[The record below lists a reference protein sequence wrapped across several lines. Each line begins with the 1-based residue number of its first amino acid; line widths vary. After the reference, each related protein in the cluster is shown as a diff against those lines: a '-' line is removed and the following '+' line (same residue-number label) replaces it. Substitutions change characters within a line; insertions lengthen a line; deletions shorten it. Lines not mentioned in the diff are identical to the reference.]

1 MCTVWMRR
9 QRTLS
14 IALAFAA
21 AVAGGCKSGSSW
33 TAKPS
38 WWTFGD
44 ASKDPAALASAPP
57 APTDVTKP
65 SAAAKPYPTTTT
77 PEGYVLDK
85 AQAAGTTNVA
95 AAAVSAPVEPAAV
108 TYGSTPVAAP
118 VASQTAA
125 ASPAAA
131 TVPGSLSSISPQ
143 VGPYGGA
150 PGSSPIDQSLP
161 ATSTAGYPASLAA
174 SPAASP
180 ALAAPAAAVGVA
192 AASPGFD
199 PAGTRVAD
207 ARGAD
212 SWPAPATTV
221 PAGGG
226 DSRYGAANGS
236 RFSGGT
242 PAMPAAPPAS
252 DAFMPTMPPADASA
266 RSRLSPGRHIQ
277 LSPEPHDPRRRAR
290 GSPIRGPARVLRSRD
305 SRRLSWG
312 ASRPARKAAGR
323 YQPMTMFDSITLRAR
338 SRSSPVSCM

>member
-9 QRTLS
+9 QHTLS
-14 IALAFAA
+14 IALALAA

-85 AQAAGTTNVA
+85 AQAAGTANVA

-125 ASPAAA
+125 ASPPAAA

-143 VGPYGGA
+143 VGPYGGV

-161 ATSTAGYPASLAA
+161 ATSTAGYPAPLAGNPA
-174 SPAASP
+174 QSPAM
-180 ALAAPAAAVGVA
+180 AAPAAAVGVA
-192 AASPGFD
+192 AATAGFD

-207 ARGAD
+207 ARGAE
-212 SWPAPATTV
+212 SWPAPAATA

-226 DSRYGAANGS
+226 DSRYGAVNGS

-242 PAMPAAPPAS
+242 PAMPAAPPATETLS
-252 DAFMPTMPPADASA
+252 PAVPPAEMPPAATPGGVAPPAPTRRPDPGYRPGGTSSYRPSRTILAGDPGEAPSAVQPASYQEA
-266 RSRLSPGRHIQ
+266 I
-277 LSPEPHDPRRRAR
+277 
-290 GSPIRGPARVLRSRD
+290 PA
-305 SRRLSWG
+305 G
-312 ASRPARKAAGR
+312 
-323 YQPMTMFDSITLRAR
+323 
-338 SRSSPVSCM
+338 